1 MAASFYTKYEVLCKI
16 GEGSFSE
23 VLKCQDRNTG
33 QLFAAK
39 RLRNA
44 YRSPVEAAN
53 IPEVVA
59 ARKLKPHAN
68 VLHLLE
74 QHYDVASG
82 SVTLIFELMERCL
95 YELLQ
100 SRVRTLPEVR
110 VRSFLYQLLQGCEHL
125 HGNGIF
131 HRDVKPENILV
142 KGDCVKLGDLGS
154 IRGSYS
160 KPPYTEYISTRWYR
174 SPECLLTTG
183 FYGPKMD
190 IWAAGC
196 VFYEM
201 LTLKPL
207 FPGSNEADQLAKI
220 HGILGSPHPRLYAK
234 LRRHWLQS
242 RSLPLFPDTPGCG
255 LGKLVPSLGESG
267 RDLLRLML
275 LYDPDQRAPARRLLR
290 HSYFADLRSCG
301 SAASSMSSVCTRRSV
316 RSVQRAPSRD
326 PVMSLCSGSGSGSG
340 SCAGTTVNSGGDR
353 ARDVPRT
360 NSCAPPSRIPMRRGC
375 STLQQAM
382 QQGARAHAGLAAP
395 PGMRPRGYGQRSC
408 STSFLP
414 RVPAAHSAT
423 LHAIAEAQAQA
434 QAQAPTGALA
444 PPRKA
449 ENTVSRNAEKYGT
462 QSQTTAIRPAS
473 PFGGGGESRS
483 ERTRSD

>member
-23 VLKCQDRNTG
+23 VLKCQDRSSG

-39 RLRNA
+39 KLRNA
-44 YRSPVEAAN
+44 YRSLLDAAN
-53 IPEVVA
+53 IPEAVA
-59 ARKLKPHAN
+59 ARKLKPHPN

-74 QHYDVASG
+74 QHFDAATG
-82 SVTLIFELMERCL
+82 CVTLIFELMEKSL
-95 YELLQ
+95 YDLLK
-100 SRVRTLPEVR
+100 SRVRMLPEVR

-125 HGNGIF
+125 HNNGIF

-190 IWAAGC
+190 VWAAGC

-207 FPGSNEADQLAKI
+207 FPGSDEINQLSKI
-220 HGILGSPHPRLYAK
+220 HAVLGSPHPRVFDK

-242 RSLPLFPDTPGCG
+242 RPLPAFPCTPGCG
-255 LGKLVPSLGESG
+255 LLGLVPALAEAG

-275 LYDPDQRAPARRLLR
+275 IYDPDQRANTRRLLR
-290 HSYFADLRSCG
+290 HSYFADLRECMS
-301 SAASSMSSVCTRRSV
+301 SAASSVSSVCTRRS
-316 RSVQRAPSRD
+316 SIQRALARD
-326 PVMSLCSGSGSGSG
+326 PVPRSSLCSGSGSGSG
-340 SCAGTTVNSGGDR
+340 SGAGTTVNSGGDR
-353 ARDVPRT
+353 ARDVPR
-360 NSCAPPSRIPMRRGC
+360 NCASKVVVVGDVR
-375 STLQQAM
+375 
-382 QQGARAHAGLAAP
+382 
-395 PGMRPRGYGQRSC
+395 
-408 STSFLP
+408 
-414 RVPAAHSAT
+414 
-423 LHAIAEAQAQA
+423 
-434 QAQAPTGALA
+434 
-444 PPRKA
+444 
-449 ENTVSRNAEKYGT
+449 
-462 QSQTTAIRPAS
+462 
-473 PFGGGGESRS
+473 GGGR
-483 ERTRSD
+483 RVAR